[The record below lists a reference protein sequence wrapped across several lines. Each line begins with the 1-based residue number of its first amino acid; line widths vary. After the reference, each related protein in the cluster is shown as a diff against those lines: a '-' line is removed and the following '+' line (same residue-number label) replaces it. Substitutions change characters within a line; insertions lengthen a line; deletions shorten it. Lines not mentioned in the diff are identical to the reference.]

1 MSFRNA
7 RSLLSIWLENYCCR
21 AMVAHAFNPST
32 WEAEVGRFLSSRH
45 ACTTEWVPRQP
56 GLYRETLSWKAK
68 NKKRKK
74 KEIKIWQGKKSHM
87 LSPQSYIHPCRMHS
101 PCRAMAEIQL
111 PRTPSSQ
118 MSSCF
123 LPTLSV
129 AKGYRFHTE
138 HLLASSL
145 SCFESGPSRS
155 HRESNLCKKAGSVSS
170 LTSGLIVAFYCVYT
184 ASFLCGS

>member
-1 MSFRNA
+1 MR
-7 RSLLSIWLENYCCR
+7 
-21 AMVAHAFNPST
+21 
-32 WEAEVGRFLSSRH
+32 
-45 ACTTEWVPRQP
+45 
-56 GLYRETLSWKAK
+56 
-68 NKKRKK
+68 
-74 KEIKIWQGKKSHM
+74 GKMSHM
-87 LSPQSYIHPCRMHS
+87 LSQSYIHPCRMHS